1 MINSRIGIIYD
12 RKSGR
17 IIWGKNENKKSAMAS
32 TTKIMTCIVVI
43 ENANLNDEIKISAK
57 AAGTGGS
64 RLGLKKDD
72 KITIVSFKGEKHNC
86 RFVNY
91 NQKGDFQPFA
101 SRAECGRV
109 FNVFCL
115 LQKVSPPGMFSFGC
129 KREPENNQRFQRAG
143 SMKKGLLAPF
153 RPQSS

>member
-72 KITIVSFKGEKHNC
+72 KITISVC
-86 RFVNY
+86 C
-91 NQKGDFQPFA
+91 A
-101 SRAECGRV
+101 
-109 FNVFCL
+109 VFCC
-115 LQKVSPPGMFSFGC
+115 PNA
-129 KREPENNQRFQRAG
+129 RN
-143 SMKKGLLAPF
+143 
-153 RPQSS
+153 